1 MKIKK
6 IYSGRVLDINME
18 TAQLP
23 DGREVD
29 LEIIRHPGG
38 SCILPLYD
46 NGDVMLIRQ
55 FRHAAGGIIWEIPA
69 GRLDEGD
76 TPERCAERE
85 LREEGGV
92 TAGRMEKIAEFFTTP
107 GFCTEVLHIFLARDL
122 KECGQDL
129 EVDEYL
135 ETVRMP
141 FGRALNMAHSGEIRD
156 SKTMLAILM
165 AKKLIHEE
173 K

>member
-6 IYSGRVLDINME
+6 IYSGRVLGINME
-18 TAQLP
+18 TARLP

-55 FRHAAGGIIWEIPA
+55 FRHAAGGIIWEVPA
-69 GRLDEGD
+69 GRIDEGD
-76 TPERCAERE
+76 TPESCAERE

-107 GFCTEVLHIFLARDL
+107 GFCTEMLHIFLARDL
-122 KECGQDL
+122 KECGQSL
-129 EVDEYL
+129 EADEYL

-141 FGRALNMAHSGEIRD
+141 LEEAVEMVHRGEIKD
-156 SKTMLAILM
+156 SKTMLALLM
-165 AKKLIHEE
+165 AHRKITE
-173 K
+173 